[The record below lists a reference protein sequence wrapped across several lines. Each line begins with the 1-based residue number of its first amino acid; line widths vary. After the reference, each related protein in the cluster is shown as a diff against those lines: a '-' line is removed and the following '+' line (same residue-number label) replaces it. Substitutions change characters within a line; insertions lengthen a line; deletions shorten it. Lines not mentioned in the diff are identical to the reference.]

1 MPDPAFDRAARA
13 RELRSQGLVLREIA
27 EQLAV
32 TVRTI
37 ARWTNPELAERD
49 RQRSRQAKRARRR
62 PCERCSQLLAY
73 DRAGGL
79 CSTCLRHDAHA
90 RVDRVAAL
98 YTDGHEPPGI
108 ARQVGLSEGYVS
120 NLLVELAREKRIRPR
135 WTLRDRRTAR
145 ERERQ
150 VLILI
155 SQKRPRR
162 EIAGQVGLTYSSL
175 STVLARLRERDPPRS
190 AA

>member
-1 MPDPAFDRAARA
+1 VPDPAPDRAARA

-27 EQLAV
+27 EQLGV
-32 TVRTI
+32 SSRTVV
-37 ARWTNPELAERD
+37 RWLNPEQAERD
-49 RQRSRQAKRARRR
+49 RQRSRQAKHTRRR
-62 PCERCSQLLAY
+62 PCERCTAPLAY

-79 CSTCLRHDAHA
+79 CALCLHGDAHQ
-90 RVDRVAAL
+90 RVERVAAL
-98 YTDGHEPPGI
+98 YQDGHEPREI
-108 ARQVGLSEGYVS
+108 ARNVGLSQGYVS
-120 NLLVELAREKRIRPR
+120 NLLVDLAREKRIQPR

-150 VLILI
+150 MLILI

-162 EIAGQVGLTYSSL
+162 EIARQVGLTYGSL
-175 STVLARLRERDPPRS
+175 STVLARMRDREPARP